1 MLLILKLVLVPALV
15 VAVTLA
21 TRWWG
26 PRVGGWLTG
35 MPIVAGPALFFLAL
49 EQGDAFAS
57 EAARATLVALI
68 GVAAFGV
75 VYAWVALRSAWPVSL
90 LAGWAAFGALT
101 PLLHAVAWPPA
112 VALGGALGSIAVAQ
126 RWLLPPPRGPATQS
140 ASPAWDLPLRVTG
153 ALAIVL
159 TVTHLADRLGP
170 SLSGALTPFPVALAV
185 VLVFAHARDGTPM
198 VSHLLRSFIP
208 AMWAFALFCYVLS
221 VTMVPLGHAG
231 AFAVAVVVQL
241 VAQGAVFWIDG
252 RATVPAATA
261 R

>member
-1 MLLILKLVLVPALV
+1 MLLALKLVLVPGLV

-26 PRVGGWLTG
+26 PRIGGWLTG

-75 VYAWVALRSAWPVSL
+75 VYAWVARRAAWPASL
-90 LAGWAAFGALT
+90 LAGWAVFGALT
-101 PLLHAVAWPPA
+101 PFLHAVAWPPV
-112 VALGGALGSIAVAQ
+112 VALGGAVGSFAVAQ
-126 RWLLPPPRGPATQS
+126 RWLPAPRGPAS
-140 ASPAWDLPLRVTG
+140 RAAAPAWDLPLRMAG
-153 ALAIVL
+153 ALVIVL

-185 VLVFAHARDGTPM
+185 VLVFAHAQDGTAM
-198 VSHLLRSFIP
+198 VSHLLRAFIP
-208 AMWAFALFCYVLS
+208 AMWAFALFCYVLA

-241 VAQGAVFWIDG
+241 VAQGATFWVDG
-252 RATVPAATA
+252 RRATRPVVV

>member
-1 MLLILKLVLVPALV
+1 MLLVLKLVLVPALV

-75 VYAWVALRSAWPVSL
+75 VYAWVALGSAWPVSL
-90 LAGWAAFGALT
+90 LAGWAVFGALT
-101 PLLHAVAWPPA
+101 PLLHAVAWPPT
-112 VALGGALGSIAVAQ
+112 VALGGALGSFAVAR
-126 RWLLPPPRGPATQS
+126 RWLPPPRGPAIQS
-140 ASPAWDLPLRVTG
+140 ASPTWDLSLRVTG

-159 TVTHLADRLGP
+159 TVTHLAERLGP
-170 SLSGALTPFPVALAV
+170 SLSGALTPFPVAVAV

-198 VSHLLRSFIP
+198 VSHLLRAFIP
-208 AMWAFALFCYVLS
+208 AMWAFALFCYALA
-221 VTMVPLGHAG
+221 VTMVPLGHTG

-252 RATVPAATA
+252 RASVPAATA